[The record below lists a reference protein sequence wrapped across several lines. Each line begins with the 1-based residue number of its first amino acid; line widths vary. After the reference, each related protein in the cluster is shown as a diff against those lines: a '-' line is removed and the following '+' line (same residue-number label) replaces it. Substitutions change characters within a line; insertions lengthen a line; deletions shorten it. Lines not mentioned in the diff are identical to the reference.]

1 MYILHQIINHVF
13 PTQFYNYNR
22 LVLIKIMD
30 NQTNSEIDEM
40 RNEIMYYKNKMDKL
54 YDKIEVLSS
63 KCSDGSETTSS
74 FLTSSTCST
83 QSTGSYVFT
92 STNGIPDSI
101 IFNDNDITFNE
112 NVIQNS
118 DIVIVNK
125 NLEQSN
131 YIIDSITFKLLDG
144 KKAKIKYSDISGMT
158 FHKLF
163 YILKKY
169 FKTSKTVD
177 KLVHSGRIIRYKMF
191 ENIDDSILKDIAI
204 KNGDIHIIWEK

>member
-1 MYILHQIINHVF
+1 
-13 PTQFYNYNR
+13 
-22 LVLIKIMD
+22 MD
-30 NQTNSEIDEM
+30 NQTNSDIDEM
-40 RNEIMYYKNKMDKL
+40 RNEIMFYKNKMDKL
-54 YDKIEVLSS
+54 HDKIEVLSS
-63 KCSDGSETTSS
+63 KCSDDSETTSS
-74 FLTSSTCST
+74 SLTSSTCST

-101 IFNDNDITFNE
+101 IFNDSDITFNE

-118 DIVIVNK
+118 DIVSISMDK

-144 KKAKIKYSDISGMT
+144 KKAKIKYSDIYGMT

-169 FKTSKTVD
+169 FKISKNVD
-177 KLVHSGRIIRYKMF
+177 KIIHSGRIIRYKMF
-191 ENIDDSILKDIAI
+191 ENIDDSVLKDIAI
-204 KNGDIHIIWEK
+204 KNGNIHILWEK

>member
-1 MYILHQIINHVF
+1 
-13 PTQFYNYNR
+13 
-22 LVLIKIMD
+22 MD

-54 YDKIEVLSS
+54 YDKIEVLTS
-63 KCSDGSETTSS
+63 KYSDGSETTSS